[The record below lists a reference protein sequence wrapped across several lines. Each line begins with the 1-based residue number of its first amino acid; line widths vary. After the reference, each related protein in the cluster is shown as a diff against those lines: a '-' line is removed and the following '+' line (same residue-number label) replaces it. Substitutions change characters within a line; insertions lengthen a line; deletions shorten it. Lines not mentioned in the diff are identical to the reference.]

1 MKGFIIVWY
10 DNRDRD
16 FNNDNYQNL
25 SKSEA
30 IKKFYENHDRNAVI
44 INIIEL

>member
-1 MKGFIIVWY
+1 MKEFIIVWY
-10 DNRDRD
+10 DNIDKD
-16 FNNDNYQNL
+16 FNNDNYRNR

-30 IKKFYENHDRNAVI
+30 IKEFYKNHNRNAVI

>member
-1 MKGFIIVWY
+1 MKEFIIVWY
-10 DNRDRD
+10 DNIDKD
-16 FNNDNYQNL
+16 FNNDNYQSL

-30 IKKFYENHDRNAVI
+30 IKEFYENHNRNAVI

>member
-1 MKGFIIVWY
+1 MKRFIIVWY
-10 DNRDRD
+10 DKIEQD
-16 FNNDNYQNL
+16 FDNNTYDCV

-30 IKKFYENHDRNAVI
+30 IKRFYSNHSENAVL

>member
-1 MKGFIIVWY
+1 MNDIIIVWF
-10 DNRDRD
+10 DSIEKD
-16 FNNDNYQNL
+16 FYNDNYQGL

-30 IKKFYENHDRNAVI
+30 IKKFYENHDVNSVL